1 MKKILAFIVMAA
13 FCLTGTAKT
22 ADEVIKEIE
31 KATGAQVI
39 RFNQEMIA
47 MQMGE
52 KKTGIKDVDEMLKL
66 IDNGSVLIIDNTDK
80 AKTDIFNSKT
90 EELDDTF
97 YESIATVFDND
108 DRVKVLGHMEGETIK
123 EIVVAVTDGEDCV
136 MVHLTGSIPKDKIGQ
151 LINDK
156 TINF

>member
-1 MKKILAFIVMAA
+1 
-13 FCLTGTAKT
+13 
-22 ADEVIKEIE
+22 
-31 KATGAQVI
+31 
-39 RFNQEMIA
+39 
-47 MQMGE
+47 
-52 KKTGIKDVDEMLKL
+52 MLKL

-156 TINF
+156 TISF